1 MSFEEFLATYDIVDF
16 AWEIF
21 KGISPTVIALLTIW
35 INTIIGKR
43 KSEKESYSR
52 EIKELQSMVA
62 NLSPYILETGE
73 YLLESIQNANKKQ
86 KSNEMFDIFY
96 SKNKDMLREARKFL
110 AYANIRAEILNNERI
125 VFTDTCSTITDYSYE
140 LLDTLKWY
148 NQMAPVTPIVGFG
161 DLCDEVQRK
170 MIDATSKVE
179 EALKKYCIEL
189 IK

>member
-73 YLLESIQNANKKQ
+73 YLL
-86 KSNEMFDIFY
+86 
-96 SKNKDMLREARKFL
+96 
-110 AYANIRAEILNNERI
+110 
-125 VFTDTCSTITDYSYE
+125 
-140 LLDTLKWY
+140 
-148 NQMAPVTPIVGFG
+148 
-161 DLCDEVQRK
+161 
-170 MIDATSKVE
+170 
-179 EALKKYCIEL
+179 
-189 IK
+189 